1 MCIDLEF
8 YDKNDLLEF
17 KNWLDDKKLHYDY
30 FDEETEEYI
39 LNDENSIRVFD
50 LNEYDNNYRSLQF
63 YIEFFNDDDELCYID
78 LSENKVANWKI
89 SLQ

>member
-8 YDKNDLLEF
+8 YDKDDLLEF

-30 FDEETEEYI
+30 YDEEREEFW
-39 LNDENSIRVFD
+39 LGDENSIRVFD

-63 YIEFFNDDDELCYID
+63 YIEFFNDDDKLCYID
-78 LSENKVANWKI
+78 INENKVANWKI

>member
-8 YDKNDLLEF
+8 YDKDDLLEF

-30 FDEETEEYI
+30 YDEKREEYI

-63 YIEFFNDDDELCYID
+63 YIEFFNDDDKLCYID
-78 LSENKVANWKI
+78 INENKVANWKI

>member
-8 YDKNDLLEF
+8 YNVDDLLEF
-17 KNWLDDKKLHYDY
+17 KNWLDDKKLNYDY
-30 FDEETEEYI
+30 FDENNDDYYINMET
-39 LNDENSIRVFD
+39 IRVFD

-63 YIEFFNDDDELCYID
+63 YIEFFNKDDELCYID
-78 LSENKVANWKI
+78 INENKVANWKI

>member
-8 YDKNDLLEF
+8 YDKDDLLEF

-30 FDEETEEYI
+30 YDEKREEYI

-50 LNEYDNNYRSLQF
+50 LNENDNNYRSLQF
-63 YIEFFNDDDELCYID
+63 YIEFFNDDDKLCYID
-78 LSENKVANWKI
+78 INENKVANWKI

>member
-8 YDKNDLLEF
+8 YDKDDLLEF
-17 KNWLDDKKLHYDY
+17 KNWLNDKKLHYDY
-30 FDEETEEYI
+30 YDEKREEYI

-63 YIEFFNDDDELCYID
+63 YIEFFNDNDELCYID
-78 LSENKVANWKI
+78 INENKVANWKI

>member
-8 YDKNDLLEF
+8 YDKNDLLAF
-17 KNWLDDKKLHYDY
+17 KKWLDDKKLHYDY
-30 FDEETEEYI
+30 YDEEKEEFW
-39 LNDENSIRVFD
+39 LGDENSIRVFD

-78 LSENKVANWKI
+78 LNENKVANWKI

>member
-1 MCIDLEF
+1 MCIDLDF
-8 YDKNDLLEF
+8 YNKDDLLEF

-30 FDEETEEYI
+30 YDEEREEFW
-39 LNDENSIRVFD
+39 LGDENSIRVFD

>member
-8 YDKNDLLEF
+8 YDKDDLLEF

-30 FDEETEEYI
+30 YDEEREEFW
-39 LNDENSIRVFD
+39 LGDENSIRVYD

>member
-8 YDKNDLLEF
+8 YDKDDLLEF

-30 FDEETEEYI
+30 YDEKREEYI
-39 LNDENSIRVFD
+39 LNDENSIRVYD

-63 YIEFFNDDDELCYID
+63 YIEFFNDDDKLCYID
-78 LSENKVANWKI
+78 INENKVANWKI

>member
-8 YDKNDLLEF
+8 YDTNDLLEF
-17 KNWLDDKKLHYDY
+17 KNWLDDKKLKYDY
-30 FDEETEEYI
+30 YDEE
-39 LNDENSIRVFD
+39 NDDYFINMETIRVFD

-63 YIEFFNDDDELCYID
+63 YIEFFNKDDELCYID
-78 LSENKVANWKI
+78 IDENKVANWKI

>member
-8 YDKNDLLEF
+8 YDKDDLLEF

-30 FDEETEEYI
+30 YDEEREEFW
-39 LNDENSIRVFD
+39 LGDENSIRVYD

-63 YIEFFNDDDELCYID
+63 YIEFFNDDDKLCYID
-78 LSENKVANWKI
+78 INENKVANWKI

>member
-30 FDEETEEYI
+30 YDEEREEFW
-39 LNDENSIRVFD
+39 LGDENSIRVFD

-78 LSENKVANWKI
+78 INENKVANWKI

>member
-1 MCIDLEF
+1 MCIDLDF
-8 YDKNDLLEF
+8 YDKDDLLEF

-30 FDEETEEYI
+30 YDEEREEFW
-39 LNDENSIRVFD
+39 LGDENSIRVFD

>member
-8 YDKNDLLEF
+8 YDKDDLLEF

-30 FDEETEEYI
+30 YDEEREEFW
-39 LNDENSIRVFD
+39 LGDENSIRVFD

>member
-8 YDKNDLLEF
+8 YNVDDLLEF
-17 KNWLDDKKLHYDY
+17 KNWLDDKKLNYDY
-30 FDEETEEYI
+30 FDENNDDYYINMET
-39 LNDENSIRVFD
+39 IRVYD

-63 YIEFFNDDDELCYID
+63 YIEFFNKDDELCYID
-78 LSENKVANWKI
+78 INENKVANWKI

>member
-8 YDKNDLLEF
+8 YNKDDLLEF
-17 KNWLDDKKLHYDY
+17 KNWLDDKKLNYNY
-30 FDEETEEYI
+30 FDE
-39 LNDENSIRVFD
+39 ENSIRVFD

-63 YIEFFNDDDELCYID
+63 YIEFFNKDDELCYID
-78 LSENKVANWKI
+78 INENKVANWKI

>member
-8 YDKNDLLEF
+8 YDKDDLLEF

-30 FDEETEEYI
+30 YDDERDDYYI
-39 LNDENSIRVFD
+39 NESTIVVYD

-78 LSENKVANWKI
+78 LNENKVANWKI

>member
-30 FDEETEEYI
+30 HF
-39 LNDENSIRVFD
+39 
-50 LNEYDNNYRSLQF
+50 
-63 YIEFFNDDDELCYID
+63 
-78 LSENKVANWKI
+78 
-89 SLQ
+89 

>member
-8 YDKNDLLEF
+8 YNVDDLLEL
-17 KNWLDDKKLHYDY
+17 KNWLDDKKLNYDY
-30 FDEETEEYI
+30 FDENNDDYYINMET
-39 LNDENSIRVFD
+39 IRVFD

-63 YIEFFNDDDELCYID
+63 YIDFFNKDDELCYID
-78 LSENKVANWKI
+78 INENKVANWKI

>member
-8 YDKNDLLEF
+8 YDKDDLLEF

-30 FDEETEEYI
+30 YDEKREEYI

-63 YIEFFNDDDELCYID
+63 YIEFFNDDELCYID
-78 LSENKVANWKI
+78 LNENKVANWKI

>member
-8 YDKNDLLEF
+8 YDKDDLLEF

-30 FDEETEEYI
+30 YDEKREEFW
-39 LNDENSIRVFD
+39 LGDENSIRVFD

>member
-30 FDEETEEYI
+30 YDEEREEFW
-39 LNDENSIRVFD
+39 LGDENSIRVFD

-78 LSENKVANWKI
+78 LNENKVANWKI

>member
-8 YDKNDLLEF
+8 YDKDDLLEF

-30 FDEETEEYI
+30 YDEEREEFW
-39 LNDENSIRVFD
+39 LGDENSIRVFD

-78 LSENKVANWKI
+78 LNENKVANWKI

>member
-8 YDKNDLLEF
+8 YDTNDLLEF

-30 FDEETEEYI
+30 YDEEREKYFINE
-39 LNDENSIRVFD
+39 DSIRVFD

-63 YIEFFNDDDELCYID
+63 YIEFFNDDDDELCYID
-78 LSENKVANWKI
+78 LNENKVANCKI

>member
-8 YDKNDLLEF
+8 YNVDDLLEF
-17 KNWLDDKKLHYDY
+17 KNWLDDKKLNYDY
-30 FDEETEEYI
+30 FDENNDDYYINMET
-39 LNDENSIRVFD
+39 IRVFD

-63 YIEFFNDDDELCYID
+63 YIEFFNKDDELCYID
-78 LSENKVANWKI
+78 IDENKVANWKI

>member
-30 FDEETEEYI
+30 YDEEREEFW
-39 LNDENSIRVFD
+39 LGDENSIRVFD

>member
-8 YDKNDLLEF
+8 YNVDDLLEL
-17 KNWLDDKKLHYDY
+17 KKWLDDKKLNYDY
-30 FDEETEEYI
+30 FDEE
-39 LNDENSIRVFD
+39 NDDYYYGIETIRIYD

-63 YIEFFNDDDELCYID
+63 YIEFFNKDDELCYID
-78 LSENKVANWKI
+78 INENKVANWKI

>member
-1 MCIDLEF
+1 MCIDLDF
-8 YDKNDLLEF
+8 YDKDDLLEF

-30 FDEETEEYI
+30 YDEEREEFW
-39 LNDENSIRVFD
+39 LGDENSIRVYD